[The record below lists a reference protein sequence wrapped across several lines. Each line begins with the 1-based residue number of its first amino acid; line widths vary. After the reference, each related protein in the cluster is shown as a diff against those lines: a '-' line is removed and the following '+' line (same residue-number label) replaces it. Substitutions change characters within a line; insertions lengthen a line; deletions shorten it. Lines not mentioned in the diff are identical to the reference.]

1 MVVCNDCTKIL
12 LWESLPRLSEASRV
26 VESSEPSDPYPPY
39 PDIRTSVVN
48 PSASSRCEVRGAMC
62 DANRLGCQRL
72 LQLCTLGWQ
81 SQKHREEQKTLNNLS
96 ILYIKFIKHILTF
109 KHLNTAQIHSV
120 QRCPEMSRILLQF
133 RIQVSPELKLH
144 RRFQDAK
151 HTQISLVSLDF
162 FSVFWVFCPSCSCH
176 LSFIF
181 SVWPTQC
188 SVFTSSSRL
197 GNGKSRLSWQAN
209 WEFQN
214 YKCKA
219 MAKCQNTK

>member
-1 MVVCNDCTKIL
+1 MGVPSKVVRGI
-12 LWESLPRLSEASRV
+12 ASRRV
-26 VESSEPSDPYPPY
+26 VGTVGSVSSVSGH
-39 PDIRTSVVN
+39 PDL
-48 PSASSRCEVRGAMC
+48 SRQSFSLLEVRGARC
-62 DANRLGCQRL
+62 DVRCESTRMSAASTALHSWMTVTETPRRA
-72 LQLCTLGWQ
+72 
-81 SQKHREEQKTLNNLS
+81 KDFEQF
-96 ILYIKFIKHILTF
+96 IYIKFIKHILTF

-151 HTQISLVSLDF
+151 HTQVSLVSLDF
-162 FSVFWVFCPSCSCH
+162 FSVFCVFCPSCSCH